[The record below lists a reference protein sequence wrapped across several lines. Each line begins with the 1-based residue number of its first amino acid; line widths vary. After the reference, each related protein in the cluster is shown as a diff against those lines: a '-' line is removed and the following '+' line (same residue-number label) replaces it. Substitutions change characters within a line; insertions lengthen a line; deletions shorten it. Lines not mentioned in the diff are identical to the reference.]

1 MPPLR
6 VAILDEELPY
16 PPTSG
21 KRIRT
26 FELLR
31 RLARRHH
38 LTFFAH
44 RHADPAETLAAQEV
58 FHDLGIRTVV
68 LERPL
73 PPKAGPAFYARLA
86 RNLLSPLPYSV
97 ALHAAPAYVEAVRRF
112 ALRHRVDLWHCEWTP
127 YAHILRAAFGTELRQ
142 LRWTVMAHNVESRIW
157 QRLAEVERHPLKR
170 WYIRQQHSKYSRF
183 EQWAYSH
190 ATLPIAVSATDA
202 RLIREQFADRP
213 VAVVD
218 NGVDVE
224 TFRPQRDVDRD
235 PYHLLFLGSLDWRP
249 NLDAVELLLE
259 RIFPPVLARVPR
271 ARLSIVGRRPPHWL
285 RQRCARLPNVH
296 LVPDVPDVR
305 PFLASCGLLL
315 VPLRVGGGTRL
326 KILEALACETPVLT
340 TPLGAEGLDR
350 RPDEHLL
357 LADTPED
364 FVPAILDAFRRPLPL
379 QDMAAH
385 ARLHIL
391 QRYSWDL
398 LAQRLDLLW
407 QQTASAAPHPT
418 GPLATPAPPPPA
430 GPTNL

>member
-1 MPPLR
+1 MRPLR

-16 PPTSG
+16 PLTSG

-31 RLARRHH
+31 RLARHHH

-44 RHADPAETLAAQEV
+44 RHADPAETLAAQEA

-73 PPKAGPAFYARLA
+73 PPKTGPAFYARLA

-112 ALRHRVDLWHCEWTP
+112 ARRHHVDLWHCEWTP
-127 YAHILRAAFGTELRQ
+127 YAHILRAAFGTALPH

-157 QRLAEVERHPLKR
+157 QRLADVERHPLKR
-170 WYIRQQHSKYSRF
+170 WYIRQQQNKYFRF

-190 ATLPIAVSATDA
+190 ATLPIAVSQTDA

-249 NLDAVELLLE
+249 NLDAVQLLLE

-271 ARLSIVGRRPPHWL
+271 ARLSIVGRRPSHWL
-285 RQRCARLPNVH
+285 RQRCARLPNVQ

-315 VPLRVGGGTRL
+315 VPLRVGSGTRL

-340 TPLGAEGLDR
+340 TPLGAEGLDLQ
-350 RPDEHLL
+350 PQEHLL
-357 LADTPED
+357 FADTPEQ
-364 FVPAILDAFRRPLPL
+364 FTAAILEAFHRPLQL
-379 QDMAAH
+379 QDMAAQ

-391 QRYSWDL
+391 HRYSWNL

-407 QQTASAAPHPT
+407 QQTASA
-418 GPLATPAPPPPA
+418 PLPAADSLALPAPPT
-430 GPTNL
+430 PTDL